1 MLSAVPRATLA
12 VPARPCQDA
21 LVPAML
27 AAEAA
32 IPIWWLAASVA
43 ITAA

>member
-12 VPARPCQDA
+12 APARPVHDA
-21 LVPAML
+21 LVPVML
-27 AAEAA
+27 AADAA